1 MAELLLTCHCASRD
15 VEALIDALRPVISAP
30 LHVREETVHGR
41 DFSDA
46 RTAEQVVGTLR
57 RSAIEL
63 IVAEDAVD
71 TALSAIASAARRS
84 PVRWHLCPVLRRGRM
99 E

>member
-15 VEALIDALRPVISAP
+15 VEALIDALRAISTVP
-30 LHVREETVHGR
+30 LHVRDETVHGR

-46 RTAEQVVGTLR
+46 RTSEQVVGTLR
-57 RSAIEL
+57 RSAVEL
-63 IVAEDAVD
+63 IVEESAVEPV
-71 TALSAIASAARRS
+71 LSAIAAAARRS
-84 PVRWHLCPVLRRGRM
+84 PVRWHLSPVLRRGRI